1 MYVSIFFQYIL
12 VVEATD
18 HHGNNVDPPMEIV
31 ISVGDV
37 NDNPPQCGHEESIF
51 EVQEQEP
58 IGKLCVC
65 VCVCC
70 IIDQIIDHKTIV
82 FVFLFFL

>member
-1 MYVSIFFQYIL
+1 MSIFYQYIL
-12 VVEATD
+12 VVAATD
-18 HHGNNVDPPMEIV
+18 HHGNNVEPPMEIV

-37 NDNPPQCGHEESIF
+37 NDNPPLCEHQESIF

-65 VCVCC
+65 VCVFSQMS
-70 IIDQIIDHKTIV
+70 QIKRRI
-82 FVFLFFL
+82 

>member
-1 MYVSIFFQYIL
+1 MSIFFQYIL
-12 VVEATD
+12 VVQASD
-18 HHGNNVDPPMEIV
+18 LHGNNVDPPMEIV
-31 ISVGDV
+31 LVVGDL
-37 NDNPPQCGHEESIF
+37 NDNAPVCEHEESIF

-65 VCVCC
+65 VCV
-70 IIDQIIDHKTIV
+70 IDLPVIV